1 MKCLI
6 FEEVVFG
13 RYSIY
18 DTNYRLYKYND
29 NFCRLVKINYQRQ
42 KGFEVINEPSKYQV
56 EGESDRTS
64 LSRTKRNIREIS
76 LCNDFEY
83 FATITVNSANAD
95 RFSLDECQELLRKK
109 FKKLKRKNSN
119 FAYIF
124 ITEKH
129 KDGAFH
135 FHGLIRGIDD
145 FYINSNGYLSHEIF
159 DEIGFN
165 SFSKI
170 KDYIKCCNYITKYIT
185 KECVRNTSGTVY
197 ISSRGLK
204 KADVYDY
211 KNIDYDNYDFENEF
225 CKIKEFKIDEMP
237 RELIY
242 QLMGVENEKI

>member
-1 MKCLI
+1 MFRFMYTKNS
-6 FEEVVFG
+6 V
-13 RYSIY
+13 YT
-18 DTNYRLYKYND
+18 TNHRLYKYND
-29 NFCRLVKINYQRQ
+29 SFCRLVKINFQRQ
-42 KGFEVINEPSKYQV
+42 QGFEEV
-56 EGESDRTS
+56 EKTKKCEGKGESDRTS
-64 LSRTKRNIREIS
+64 ISRTKRNIREIS

-109 FKKLKRKNSN
+109 FKKLKRKNNN

-135 FHGLIRGIDD
+135 FHGLLKGIDD
-145 FYINSNGYLSHEIF
+145 FYINSNGYLSHKIF

-170 KDYIKCCNYITKYIT
+170 KDYVKCCNYITKYIT
-185 KECVRNTSGTVY
+185 KDCVRNTAGTVY

-211 KNIDYDNYDFENEF
+211 KVLDFDDYDYENDY
-225 CKIKEFKIDEMP
+225 CKIKDFTIEEMP
-237 RELIY
+237 RDLLY
-242 QLMGVENEKI
+242 QLMEVENEKV